1 MSSVSQG
8 ALLTDLMHVSVD
20 QDDQEP
26 PPGLERKVIGET
38 LIKREYLPYRL
49 DPQAYYMQCNVCL
62 KNVKDGENV

>member
-26 PPGLERKVIGET
+26 PPGLERKVIGEF
-38 LIKREYLPYRL
+38 LIKREYRILYRTSSQL
-49 DPQAYYMQCNVCL
+49 EANAMHAA
-62 KNVKDGENV
+62 